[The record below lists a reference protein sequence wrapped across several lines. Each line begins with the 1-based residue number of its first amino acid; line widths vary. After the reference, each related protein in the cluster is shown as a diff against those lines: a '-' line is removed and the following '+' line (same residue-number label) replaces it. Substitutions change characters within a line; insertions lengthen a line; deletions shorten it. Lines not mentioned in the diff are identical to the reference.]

1 MAIRRILFSTS
12 LVPLL
17 AVGCAEQ
24 DDTNA
29 PPVTTSA
36 GGAPTT
42 GLTTAGGSGGSGDGT
57 GSATTGGPSCTVDCP
72 DDETGICP
80 GHAEWT
86 RGIAVFGLWQSN
98 NSGNFSVAPSAGDED
113 EPRCAQNIGLCVEYD
128 DPAEVQAS
136 GANLLAD
143 QRDACAALTLAE
155 LNALG
160 LDDISVGSGWTLVHH
175 WCVTENNASV
185 TYNDQTFTLSDTSVD
200 TCATGEWK
208 HEGSCSA
215 ADCPTSG
222 GAGSDSSGAVD
233 SSGSDS
239 GAGAYDCSAMSNS
252 NVSYTTT
259 SSSETLIKRDAT
271 IRRPLA
277 DMLVNDPY
285 TALYVCE
292 TISISPS
299 TNEIWDMKTGGILTH
314 LGLLEDDI
322 VESVAGETDH
332 LEIYDV
338 IADEMI
344 NGGNFEVVIKRGS
357 RVTLE
362 YDVTVAPPT

>member
-1 MAIRRILFSTS
+1 MDIRTVLPATT
-12 LVPLL
+12 LTL
-17 AVGCAEQ
+17 ALAMVGCAEQ
-24 DDTNA
+24 DDSNP
-29 PPVTTSA
+29 PPVSTSA
-36 GGAPTT
+36 GSGLPTT
-42 GLTTAGGSGGSGDGT
+42 GATTAGGSGDAT
-57 GSATTGGPSCTVDCP
+57 GSATTGAPSCTVDCP

-98 NSGNFSVAPSAGDED
+98 NSGNLSVAPSAGDED
-113 EPRCAQNIGLCVEYD
+113 EPRCAQNLGLCVEYD
-128 DPAEVQAS
+128 DPAEIQAS

-143 QRDACAALTLAE
+143 QRAECAALTLAE

-160 LDDISVGSGWTLVHH
+160 LDDISVGSGWTLIHH
-175 WCVTENNASV
+175 WCVTENNTTV
-185 TYNDQTFTLSDTSVD
+185 NYNGQSFTLSDTSVD
-200 TCATGEWK
+200 TCATGEWE

-222 GAGSDSSGAVD
+222 GTGSDSSGAVD

-239 GAGAYDCSAMSNS
+239 SAGAYDCSPMNSS

-259 SSSETLIKRDAT
+259 SSSETLIERDAT

-344 NGGNFEVVIKRGS
+344 NGGNFEVIIKRGR

-362 YDVTVAPPT
+362 YNVTVAPPT